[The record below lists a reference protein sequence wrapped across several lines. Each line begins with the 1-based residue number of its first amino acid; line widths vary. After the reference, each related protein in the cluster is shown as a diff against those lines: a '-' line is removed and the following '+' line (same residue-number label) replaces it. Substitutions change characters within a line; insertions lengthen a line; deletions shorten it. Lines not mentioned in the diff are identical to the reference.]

1 MHWHAQGPGV
11 PAALVCDCSLL
22 FAAVTVNAVVAMQA
36 HLVSNGMQSEPDL
49 GSSMAALDLNKN
61 KHKQEGSIR
70 QRAVLVR

>member
-1 MHWHAQGPGV
+1 M
-11 PAALVCDCSLL
+11 
-22 FAAVTVNAVVAMQA
+22 NAVVAMQA

-61 KHKQEGSIR
+61 KHKQDGSHR